1 MANLSDASGT
11 VTLTVPTKK
20 DLKIFFFFMLSQKDT
35 QNITPLLLTDTALS
49 QPLKITTL

>member
-20 DLKIFFFFMLSQKDT
+20 TLKTFFFFMPFQKDV
-35 QNITPLLLTDTALS
+35 QNTTPLLLTDTALNR
-49 QPLKITTL
+49 PLKITTL

>member
-20 DLKIFFFFMLSQKDT
+20 TSKIFSSFTRSQKDT
-35 QNITPLLLTDTALS
+35 LNTTPLLLTDTALS